1 MHVYM
6 NALVCGSVCSCAA
19 CKKYTFSLSSCKL
32 IPPALAGSLCREGA
46 RRRRRR
52 RKKRRRRELK
62 QEGKQAERD
71 GREAVN
77 ANKPRRNR
85 IAV

>member
-19 CKKYTFSLSSCKL
+19 CKL

-46 RRRRRR
+46 RRRRR